1 MLFFV
6 WFIVCIALIKNYRYS
21 HPDLYDFDR
30 YNDEV
35 PIHLDDLMIVFLLQ
49 HVIFLVCRPFF
60 FCCYAAVAPFYDL
73 GKKYD
78 EFDDLSF
85 SIISFDYIKYVKHTK
100 NDNDATPSGW
110 AEYTSM
116 VRNDQIRAYA

>member
-6 WFIVCIALIKNYRYS
+6 WFIVVIVLIKNFRYT

-49 HVIFLVCRPFF
+49 HLIFLVCRPFF
-60 FCCYAAVAPFYDL
+60 FCCFMVVAPFYDL

-78 EFDDLSF
+78 DFDDLSF
-85 SIISFDYIKYVKHTK
+85 SIISFDYIKYMKRYS
-100 NDNDATPSGW
+100 NNNDARPGGLD
-110 AEYTSM
+110 EYSM
-116 VRNDQIRAYA
+116 MSQRHHIRTFA